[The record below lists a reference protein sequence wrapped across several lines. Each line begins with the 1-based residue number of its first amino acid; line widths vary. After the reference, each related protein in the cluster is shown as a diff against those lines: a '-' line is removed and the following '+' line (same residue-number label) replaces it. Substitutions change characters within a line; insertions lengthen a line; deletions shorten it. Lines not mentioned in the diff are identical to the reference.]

1 MFRSIR
7 RSLLFWYSLILLF
20 VTGGFGAA
28 IYYQQGHARRMRLD
42 SNLTNLAQLLSVR
55 ARPTGVG
62 GPPPPHE
69 GPPDGPPERPPHGP
83 DDGPPDGPPDRP
95 PGGRMRPDR
104 PRPARPDQPPG
115 ERATVQGGVG
125 LPESV
130 VRRFEDDRGRYF
142 VIWRRDGAV
151 ARTSDGAPE
160 TPYPGP
166 VPTPPEKPEALR
178 FRDRGLFREA
188 VMPGPGGMQI
198 VVGQNTEADRAAM
211 RQLVG
216 ILLGVG
222 LSVLTI
228 GLFAGWLLAN
238 QIVRPIRSIQRAAET
253 ISETSLERR
262 IDVATTHE
270 ELTGLARV
278 LNSVFAR
285 LRAAFERQ
293 TRFTADASHELRTPL
308 AVIHAEVEYAL
319 TRPRS
324 EAEYRAALET
334 CLRAAKRMRPL
345 VDSLLTL
352 ARADAGAMALRL
364 ERCDLGAIVRECAE
378 LVQPLA
384 AEREVRVDLDL
395 QPAELTGDSFRLT
408 QAVANLMTNAI
419 LYNRRQGGVMVDLR
433 SDSREVLL
441 TVSDTG
447 VGIAPEHL
455 PRVFDRFFRV
465 DESRSRESGGA
476 GLGLSICKSVVEAHG
491 GTIGSTSQLGVGT
504 TFTVRLPVD
513 GPATS

>member
-1 MFRSIR
+1 MFKSIR
-7 RSLLFWYSLILLF
+7 RSLLFWYSLILLL
-20 VTGGFGAA
+20 VTAGFGAA
-28 IYYQQGHARRMRLD
+28 IYYQQAHARRMGLD
-42 SNLTNLAQLLSVR
+42 ANLTNLSQLLAVR
-55 ARPTGVG
+55 ARPTGGAG
-62 GPPPPHE
+62 GPPPPRE
-69 GPPDGPPERPPHGP
+69 GPPERLPQGP
-83 DDGPPDGPPDRP
+83 DDGQPDGPPDRP
-95 PGGRMRPDR
+95 PGGRPRPDR

-130 VRRFEDDRGRYF
+130 VRRFEDDRGPYF
-142 VIWRRDGAV
+142 VIWRRDGTL
-151 ARTSDGAPE
+151 ARTSDDAPE
-160 TPYPGP
+160 TPYPGS
-166 VPTPPEKPEALR
+166 VPIPPQKPPGLQ

-188 VMPGPGGMQI
+188 IMPGVGGMQI
-198 VVGQNTEADRAAM
+198 VVGQNTQADRAAL

-216 ILLGVG
+216 ILLAVG
-222 LSVLTI
+222 LSVLI
-228 GLFAGWLLAN
+228 VGFFAGWVLAN

-285 LRAAFERQ
+285 LQGAFERQ
-293 TRFTADASHELRTPL
+293 TQFSADASHELRTPL
-308 AVIHAEVEYAL
+308 AVIHTEVEYAL

-324 EAEYRAALET
+324 QEEYRAALET

-352 ARADAGAMALRL
+352 ARADSGALALRP
-364 ERCDLGAIVRECAE
+364 EKCDLAAIVRECAE

-395 QPAELTGDSFRLT
+395 QAAELTGDAFRLT
-408 QAVANLMTNAI
+408 QVVANLMTNAI
-419 LYNRRQGGVMVDLR
+419 LYNRPQGSVRVELR
-433 SDSREVLL
+433 SDPREIVL

-447 VGIAPEHL
+447 TGIAPEHL
-455 PRVFDRFFRV
+455 THVFDRFFRV

-476 GLGLSICKSVVEAHG
+476 GLGLSICKSVVEAHH
-491 GTIGSTSQLGVGT
+491 GSIEATSQLGVGA
-504 TFTVRLPVD
+504 TFTVRLPR
-513 GPATS
+513 GP